1 MREWPADTGGHA
13 IPPALIRR
21 YERVVQAV
29 VPLPRDQRSQGAMMT
44 QAL

>member
-1 MREWPADTGGHA
+1 MREWPAERGGHA
-13 IPPALIRR
+13 TPPALITRN
-21 YERVVQAV
+21 ERVVQAV